1 MSRYDTFLDWFG
13 RKIAERLTETSG
25 YEPFTTSDPET
36 LRASLRPGDV
46 LLVEG
51 SQKVSSAIKYLT
63 QSTWSHAALY
73 VGDRLSSASH
83 DGEPNELI
91 EVNLGEGC
99 IAAPLGKYSSFNTRI
114 CRPVGLMAAD
124 RERVVTFMI
133 SHLGDK
139 YDMRNILDL
148 ARYLFPT
155 PPIPARWRRRMISIG
170 SGEPTRAIC
179 STLIAQAFQTVRYPI
194 LPRVE
199 RAQSIEKQPSRARRR
214 EIYHIRHHSL
224 FAPCDFDLSPYF
236 QIIKP
241 TIERGFDYKSLRWSK
256 EARQADEIQ
265 NAPEAQA
272 HDEAGQLTA
281 EPNPA
286 RTDEPETAP
295 ENMNQRQASP
305 ATVTDRASSSE
316 GAKN

>member
-1 MSRYDTFLDWFG
+1 MSKYDEFLDWFG
-13 RKIAERLTETSG
+13 RKIADRLTETSG
-25 YEPFTTSDPET
+25 YEPFTSSDPDT
-36 LRASLRPGDV
+36 LRSSLRPGDV

-63 QSTWSHAALY
+63 QSTWSHSALY
-73 VGDRLSSASH
+73 VGERLTSLS
-83 DGEPNELI
+83 DGSELHELI

-99 IAAPLGKYSSFNTRI
+99 VAAPLSKYASFNTRI

-124 RERVVTFMI
+124 RERVVDFMVGK
-133 SHLGDK
+133 LGTK
-139 YDMRNILDL
+139 YDMRNIVDL

-179 STLIAQAFQTVRYPI
+179 SSLIAQAFQSVRYPI

-199 RAQSIEKQPSRARRR
+199 RSHSIEKQPSRERRQ
-214 EIYHIRHHSL
+214 EIYHIRHYSL

-241 TIERGFDYKSLRWSK
+241 TIERGFDYKSLHWSR
-256 EARQADEIQ
+256 EDQIEPAP
-265 NAPEAQA
+265 PEASEQLGEITGTEVQDQGEQA
-272 HDEAGQLTA
+272 VDT
-281 EPNPA
+281 
-286 RTDEPETAP
+286 T
-295 ENMNQRQASP
+295 
-305 ATVTDRASSSE
+305 
-316 GAKN
+316 